1 MKLPFEELNLRR
13 NPFGQLTAK
22 ERARLAVVDVDRF
35 VQALH
40 QPGQVFEFFGHSGRG
55 KTTHMRGIWRHFPQA
70 PFLRVAE
77 ERERFSIPDHPVVF
91 IDEAQFLTRRQRRK
105 TFTAQRSYVVG
116 THKKL
121 HSIYQRA
128 GLHFETVELRGLS
141 AEKLASIIESR
152 IEASRRG
159 PGPIPRVHDDA
170 IHLLI
175 EEFGDNIRAIEGRLY
190 EIFQRLDR
198 PCLVDE
204 SFLQPATSAPTHT
217 KNGATARK
225 EQSQVGDV

>member
-1 MKLPFEELNLRR
+1 MKLPFEELNLCR

-22 ERARLAVVDVDRF
+22 ERARLAVVNVDRF
-35 VQALH
+35 VKAL
-40 QPGQVFEFFGHSGRG
+40 QEPGQVFEFFGHSGRG
-55 KTTHMRGIWRHFPQA
+55 KSTHMRGIWRHFPKA

-77 ERERFSIPDHPVVF
+77 ERERFSIPDRPVIF

-105 TFTAQRSYVVG
+105 TFTSQRSYVVG
-116 THKKL
+116 THQKL
-121 HSIYQRA
+121 HTTYRRA
-128 GLHFETVELRGLS
+128 GLRFETIELRGIT
-141 AEKLASIIESR
+141 AAKLAPIIESR
-152 IEASRRG
+152 IEAFRRG

-204 SFLQPATSAPTHT
+204 SFLQPATSSPTHT
-217 KNGATARK
+217 KNGAPVGKA
-225 EQSQVGDV
+225 QSHLK